1 MKNSNL
7 VILKV
12 FTVIISI
19 VTAVIYLIPLFS
31 SSEYENIGEDMEFVV
46 GARVIFI
53 IVFYLTMVV
62 HLVQG
67 GLFRK
72 DSILEFVKLRESW
85 EAETILRVF
94 VCTLITIT
102 FVYEWIFSSGFNLFH
117 IIIVAII
124 WLLAIIKSEK
134 IK

>member
-31 SSEYENIGEDMEFVV
+31 SSEHANMREDVNFIL
-46 GARVIFI
+46 GIRVILI

-72 DSILEFVKLRESW
+72 DSILRFVKLREDW
-85 EAETILRVF
+85 EAETIIRIF
-94 VCTLITIT
+94 VCMLITIT

-117 IIIVAII
+117 IIIVTVI
-124 WLLAIIKSEK
+124 WLLAIIKSDK